1 MLKEF
6 KEHKRHE
13 QPKAREWLDIE
24 TAPKDGTAVDIFRG
38 GWKERCT
45 NMQRVDLG
53 NGNVFYE
60 PVESGPCCVR
70 DATHWMPI
78 PVDPD

>member
-24 TAPKDGTAVDIFRG
+24 TAPKDGTVVDIFRG
-38 GWKERCT
+38 DWKER
-45 NMQRVDLG
+45 MYKHAEGR
-53 NGNVFYE
+53 
-60 PVESGPCCVR
+60 SGE
-70 DATHWMPI
+70 
-78 PVDPD
+78 

>member
-38 GWKERCT
+38 DWKERCT

>member
-1 MLKEF
+1 ML

-38 GWKERCT
+38 DWNAVQTCG
-45 NMQRVDLG
+45 G
-53 NGNVFYE
+53 
-60 PVESGPCCVR
+60 
-70 DATHWMPI
+70 
-78 PVDPD
+78 

>member
-1 MLKEF
+1 MLKEL

-38 GWKERCT
+38 DWKERCT
-45 NMQRVDLG
+45 NMQRVYLG
-53 NGNVFYE
+53 NENVFYE

-78 PVDPD
+78 PVYPD